1 MSEKID
7 PKNLIMLHEMAIYN
21 CMNKLI
27 REINLYGSKPDMIIG
42 IQRGGLIPAVHLSH
56 YYDVPLQTMTVS
68 FRDQSNV
75 VGFDVI
81 AKVDP
86 NIKTLIIDD
95 INDSGSTIGIIK
107 DLGNNL
113 TTKIHFAVLI
123 NKSESKSKVEYYG
136 KTVNSKI
143 NDPWYVFPWENW
155 WKLNEK

>member
-1 MSEKID
+1 MLKNYLTIEEMIYLIKNISLQLNNSSFD
-7 PKNLIMLHEMAIYN
+7 PDVIIS
-21 CMNKLI
+21 
-27 REINLYGSKPDMIIG
+27 IN
-42 IQRGGLIPAVHLSH
+42 RGGCIPGIYLSH
-56 YYDVPLQTMTVS
+56 YLDKPHEVIKIEL
-68 FRDQSNV
+68 RDSKLKP
-75 VGFDVI
+75 DLI
-81 AKVDP
+81 AITEK
-86 NIKTLIIDD
+86 IKQFNSVLIIDD

>member
-7 PKNLIMLHEMAIYN
+7 PKNLIMLDEMAIYN

-56 YYDVPLQTMTVS
+56 YYDIPLQTMTVS

-75 VGFDVI
+75 VGFDVL

-95 INDSGSTIGIIK
+95 INDT
-107 DLGNNL
+107 
-113 TTKIHFAVLI
+113 
-123 NKSESKSKVEYYG
+123 G
-136 KTVNSKI
+136 KTFNYIKERNKNNKNIVYCSLVDNLNSDFQVNYFGIEIDKKEEQ
-143 NDPWYVFPWENW
+143 WVVFPWENW
-155 WKLNEK
+155 WSGL

>member
-7 PKNLIMLHEMAIYN
+7 PKNLIMLDEMAIYN

-27 REINLYGSKPDMIIG
+27 REINLYGSKPDMVIG

-95 INDSGSTIGIIK
+95 INDSGKTFNYIK
-107 DLGNNL
+107 NRNKNNKNITYCSL
-113 TTKIHFAVLI
+113 VDNL
-123 NKSESKSKVEYYG
+123 NSDCQ
-136 KTVNSKI
+136 VNYCGLEIDKKEEQ
-143 NDPWYVFPWENW
+143 WVVFPWENW
-155 WKLNEK
+155 WSGL

>member
-7 PKNLIMLHEMAIYN
+7 PKNLIMLDEMAIYN

-27 REINLYGSKPDMIIG
+27 REINLYGSKPDMVIG

-95 INDSGSTIGIIK
+95 INDSGKTFKYIK
-107 DLGNNL
+107 NRNKNNKNITYCSL
-113 TTKIHFAVLI
+113 VDNLNSDFQ
-123 NKSESKSKVEYYG
+123 
-136 KTVNSKI
+136 VNYCGLEIDKKEEQ
-143 NDPWYVFPWENW
+143 WVVFPRENW
-155 WKLNEK
+155 WSGL